1 MPEDKFTIV
10 YKRAPDYRIYPG
22 DVIYGGP
29 TPDGEGI
36 MMNVCVDHTAFPS
49 YIQHP
54 IENGKVRADVIV
66 DQAMVGN
73 LERELLCGVSLSLQQ
88 AKRTI
93 EWLKQM
99 VSKIEK
105 GEGNE

>member
-1 MPEDKFTIV
+1 
-10 YKRAPDYRIYPG
+10 
-22 DVIYGGP
+22 
-29 TPDGEGI
+29 